1 MWWGNNRLGRLSVDN
16 LGNQVVALIGLRCD
30 RLEQSTLIT
39 FGYRIRTQPQ
49 LHVLGMGQR
58 FNSLSRNLVHLFN
71 QVENAGE
78 ICGVGIDFCRV
89 DANSGEMGYA
99 LDVVFGY
106 WHG

>member
-1 MWWGNNRLGRLSVDN
+1 MWWGNNWLDRLSLDN
-16 LGNQVVALIGLRCD
+16 LGNQVVALVSLGCD
-30 RLEQSTLIT
+30 RLKQSALIT
-39 FGYRIRTQPQ
+39 FGYRVLTKPQ

-58 FNSLSRNLVHLFN
+58 FNSLGRNLVHLFN
-71 QVENAGE
+71 QVENAVE

-99 LDVVFGY
+99 LDVVFRY

>member
-1 MWWGNNRLGRLSVDN
+1 
-16 LGNQVVALIGLRCD
+16 
-30 RLEQSTLIT
+30 
-39 FGYRIRTQPQ
+39 
-49 LHVLGMGQR
+49 MGQR
-58 FNSLSRNLVHLFN
+58 FNSLSRNFVHLFN

>member
-1 MWWGNNRLGRLSVDN
+1 MWWGSNRLDRLSLDN
-16 LGNQVVALIGLRCD
+16 LGNQVVALVGLGCD
-30 RLEQSTLIT
+30 RLKQSALIT
-39 FGYRIRTQPQ
+39 FGYRVLTQPQ

-58 FNSLSRNLVHLFN
+58 FNSLGRNFLHLFN
-71 QVENAGE
+71 QVENAVE

-99 LDVVFGY
+99 LDVVFRY